1 MIPFASAMLGQGRA
15 SVAVNTL
22 SYAFTG
28 GALPA
33 GVTASGG
40 AGGRR
45 VNAAG
50 LLVTANAPRFDYDPI
65 THAARGLLVEPAG
78 TNICLQ
84 SESFDSG
91 TWSKTSVVA
100 TANATAA
107 PDGTSTGDLLAAT
120 STGAFMS
127 QAVANVTTAAF
138 THSCYF
144 KAGNFQ
150 WLRFVVQS
158 ASGAHSAQFWFDL
171 TNHVPGVGTVAAGS
185 PTISGYGV
193 DDAGGGWS
201 RCWATV
207 QIPAESSALLVLL
220 AASGNGSGVQPVSA
234 QYYAWGAQ
242 IEQSVK
248 PTSYIGATTSASASR
263 SADAIGFVVPPA
275 TGRLVYAFD
284 DGSQQTVSVTPGGYS
299 VPATLNRPRIAS
311 ITGTA

>member
-1 MIPFASAMLGQGRA
+1 MIPFASALLGQGRA
-15 SVAVNTL
+15 SIAVNTL
-22 SYAFTG
+22 NYAFTG

-40 AGGRR
+40 TGGRL

-50 LLVTANAPRFDYDPI
+50 ALVTASAPRFDHDPI

-91 TWSKTSVVA
+91 SWSKNSVVA
-100 TANATAA
+100 TANAAVA
-107 PDGTSTGDLLAAT
+107 PDGAGTGDLIAAT
-120 STGAFMS
+120 STGAYMS
-127 QAVANVTTAAF
+127 QTVANVTTAAF

-171 TNHVPGVGTVAAGS
+171 TNHAPGVGTIAAGS
-185 PTISGYGV
+185 PTIAGYGV

-220 AASGNGSGVQPVSA
+220 AATGNGLGGQPASA

-242 IEQSVK
+242 IEPAVK
-248 PTSYIGATTSASASR
+248 PTGYIGPTSAASASR
-263 SADAIGFVVPPA
+263 SADAISFVVPAA
-275 TGRLVYAFD
+275 TGRLVYTFD
-284 DGSQQTVSVTPGGYS
+284 DAGQQTIAVTPGAYT
-299 VPATLNRPRIAS
+299 VPATLNRARIAS
-311 ITGTA
+311 ITGSA

>member
-33 GVTASGG
+33 GVTATGG

-50 LLVTANAPRFDYDPI
+50 LLVTASAPRFDYDPI

-78 TNICLQ
+78 TNVCLQ

-100 TANATAA
+100 TANATVA
-107 PDGTSTGDLLAAT
+107 PDGANTGDLIAAT
-120 STGAFMS
+120 STGAYMS

-171 TNHVPGVGTVAAGS
+171 TNHASGVGTVAAGS

-220 AASGNGSGVQPVSA
+220 AASGNGLGVQPASA

-242 IEQSVK
+242 IEQSLK
-248 PTSYIGATTSASASR
+248 PTSYIGPTIAASVSR
-263 SADAIGFVVPPA
+263 NADAIGFVVPAA
-275 TGRLVYAFD
+275 TGRLTVVFD
-284 DGSQQTVSVTPGGYS
+284 DGSQQTVLVTPGAYS
-299 VPATLNRPRIAS
+299 VPATLNRPRIAA

>member
-33 GVTASGG
+33 GVTATGG
-40 AGGRR
+40 AGGRL

-50 LLVTANAPRFDYDPI
+50 VLVSANAPRFDFDPI

-78 TNICLQ
+78 TNLCLQ

-100 TANATAA
+100 TANATVA
-107 PDGTSTGDLLAAT
+107 PDGASTGDLIAAT

-127 QAVANVTTAAF
+127 QAVVNVTSAAF

-144 KAGNFQ
+144 KEGNFQ

-171 TNHVPGVGTVAAGS
+171 TNRVPGVGTVAAGS
-185 PTISGYGV
+185 PIISGYGV

-201 RCWATV
+201 RCWAAV
-207 QIPAESSALLVLL
+207 QIPAESNALLVLL
-220 AASGNGSGVQPVSA
+220 AATGNGSGGQPASA

-248 PTSYIGATTSASASR
+248 PTSYIGPTSAASASR
-263 SADAIGFVVPPA
+263 SADAIGFVVPAA
-275 TGRLVYAFD
+275 TARLTYVFD
-284 DGSQQTVSVTPGGYS
+284 DGSQQTVSVTPGGYT
-299 VPATLNRPRIAS
+299 VPATPSRPRIAS